1 MKLHNTLDPLL
12 NECENQEKELMKQ
25 FGETDS
31 NEFNYD
37 TCCAIFRQLIEQVEK
52 ENKVN
57 LNELKSF
64 LFEII
69 LRNEKNV
76 Y

>member
-1 MKLHNTLDPLL
+1 
-12 NECENQEKELMKQ
+12 MKQ

-37 TCCAIFRQLIEQVEK
+37 TCCTIFRNLIEQIEK

-57 LNELKSF
+57 SEEIQLGKSF
-64 LFEII
+64 FFLGTSKTFNSNEII
-69 LRNEKNV
+69 G
-76 Y
+76 

>member
-1 MKLHNTLDPLL
+1 MKLNNTLQSLA
-12 NECENQEKELMKQ
+12 NQCEKQEKELMKQ

-37 TCCAIFRQLIEQVEK
+37 TCCTIFRNLIEQVEK

-57 LNELKSF
+57 LKFIKIFIFSF
-64 LFEII
+64 

-76 Y
+76 

>member
-1 MKLHNTLDPLL
+1 
-12 NECENQEKELMKQ
+12 MKQ

-52 ENKVN
+52 ANKVN
-57 LNELKSF
+57 L
-64 LFEII
+64 IQI
-69 LRNEKNV
+69 LNFIFYCFFRNEKNV
-76 Y
+76 

>member
-1 MKLHNTLDPLL
+1 MKLNNNLNPLV
-12 NECENQEKELMKQ
+12 NECDKQEKELMKQ

-37 TCCAIFRQLIEQVEK
+37 TCCSIFRHLIEQVEK

-57 LNELKSF
+57 FQWVKFF
-64 LFEII
+64 LSGI
-69 LRNEKNV
+69 LF
-76 Y
+76 